1 MRYNPTPYLKD
12 RSNRGMKGTVY
23 TDGAARGNPGPAAY
37 AYVIDLEDGHVVKD
51 AGLIGHATNNVA
63 EYSALVRAL
72 ERAADLGVSDLTV
85 KSDSELLVKQ
95 MKGIYRVSNPA
106 LAKLHA
112 EAQKLVERFQ
122 RIKLQHIPR
131 EENAQADELC
141 NKALDAETDGRPRV
155 SKTELDEAAVDY
167 LQDAAL
173 AWARGDPAA
182 PLAAE
187 VWRGLYELLKRQKRI
202 R

>member
-1 MRYNPTPYLKD
+1 
-12 RSNRGMKGTVY
+12 MKGTVY
-23 TDGAARGNPGPAAY
+23 TDGAARGNPGPAAF
-37 AYVIDLEDGHVVKD
+37 AYVINLEDGRVVKD
-51 AGLIGHATNNVA
+51 ASLIGHATNNVA
-63 EYSALVRAL
+63 EYSALVHAL
-72 ERAADLGVSDLTV
+72 ERAAGLGVSDLTV

-95 MKGIYRVSNPA
+95 MKGIYRVSNPV
-106 LAKLHA
+106 LAQLHA
-112 EAQKLVERFQ
+112 EARNLAARFGNV
-122 RIKLQHIPR
+122 KFQHVRR
-131 EENAQADELC
+131 EENSEADELC

>member
-1 MRYNPTPYLKD
+1 
-12 RSNRGMKGTVY
+12 MKGTVY
-23 TDGAARGNPGPAAY
+23 TDGAARGNPGPAAF
-37 AYVIDLEDGHVVKD
+37 AYVIHLQDGRLVKD
-51 AGLIGHATNNVA
+51 AAVIGHATNNVA

-72 ERAADLGVSDLTV
+72 ERAVELGLSELIV

-95 MKGIYRVSNPA
+95 MKGIYRVANPV

-112 EAQKLVERFQ
+112 QAGHLVERF
-122 RIKLQHIPR
+122 RSVKFQHVPR
-131 EENAQADELC
+131 EENSGADQLC
-141 NKALDAETDGRPRV
+141 NQALDALGTDGPPRP

-173 AWARGDPAA
+173 AWARGDPAS
-182 PLAAE
+182 PPAAE

>member
-1 MRYNPTPYLKD
+1 
-12 RSNRGMKGTVY
+12 MKGTVY
-23 TDGAARGNPGPAAY
+23 TDGAARGNPGPAAF
-37 AYVIDLEDGHVVKD
+37 AYVMNLEDGRVIND

-72 ERAADLGVSDLTV
+72 ERAAELGVSDLTV

-95 MKGIYRVSNPA
+95 MKGTYRVANAA

-112 EAQKLVERFQ
+112 EAGNLVEHFRSVKF
-122 RIKLQHIPR
+122 HHVPR
-131 EENAQADELC
+131 EENSRADQLC
-141 NKALDAETDGRPRV
+141 NLALDAVGNDGPPRP
-155 SKTELDEAAVDY
+155 SKTELDEAVIDY

-173 AWARGDPAA
+173 AWARGDPASPA
-182 PLAAE
+182 AAE
-187 VWRGLYELLKRQKRI
+187 IWRGLYELLKRQKRI